1 MYHTSDR
8 SQFMSVIQ
16 SRWGD
21 QAAAGQRQFERGRA
35 TGFLPSKAQTD
46 GAASQ
51 KPPAPKP
58 PRQD

>member
-1 MYHTSDR
+1 MNAS
-8 SQFMSVIQ
+8 Q

-21 QAAAGQRQFERGRA
+21 QVAGGQRQFERGRA
-35 TGFLPSKAQTD
+35 TGFLPSKAQ
-46 GAASQ
+46 AAEGLQ